1 MIFDNININLIIIYI
16 LLGIII
22 ISIITLFITFSKNK
36 KSNEISE
43 NSFNIPSNLTL
54 DNLKVKNIEVE
65 ENLISPSIQTDN
77 LYSTNTNEPRY
88 SIKINSSIE
97 LPNKKTSL
105 ITPQIYTDG
114 IVSNIVGKFKNVLID
129 NGYIKDF
136 GNDKLI
142 TLEELNNR
150 TNEDKEKYNQRINN

>member
-1 MIFDNININLIIIYI
+1 MFNNLNLIIIYVI
-16 LLGIII
+16 LFILI
-22 ISIITLFITFSKNK
+22 ISVITLYVSLNK
-36 KSNEISE
+36 KTNNTLS
-43 NSFNIPSNLTL
+43 IPNDLTL

-97 LPNKKTSL
+97 LPNKKTTL
-105 ITPQIYTDG
+105 TTPQIYTDG